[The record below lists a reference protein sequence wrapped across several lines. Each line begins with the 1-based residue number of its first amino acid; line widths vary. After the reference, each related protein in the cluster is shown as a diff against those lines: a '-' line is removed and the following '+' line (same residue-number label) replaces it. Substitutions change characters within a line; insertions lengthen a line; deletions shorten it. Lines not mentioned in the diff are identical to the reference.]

1 MPHTKVRFVIDNLG
15 SGGAQ
20 KQLYLLAISLIR
32 NHVQVGVLCYHSYG
46 RDFYSD
52 KLEAM
57 GIRVMH
63 ITQPAYF
70 QRIKKASAYLKK
82 EKPDTVISFLYG
94 ANLLTTIL
102 KIIQGG
108 KFQLIVADRTGVIE
122 KASLVDKLRYQLY
135 RVADV
140 VIVNSSHTGNILTSR
155 APWLKKKIKIIW
167 NMIAPIDPAKR
178 PIRVDNRV
186 VFLLGA
192 SYSRYKNHK
201 NWILAFIAALKTIEK
216 PERFV
221 LKCFGNKMGDDNANY
236 IGELETIISRSE
248 HFENVDLYDE
258 ISDMEVEIIKSD
270 ICVLPSFFEG
280 CPNFIIEGMSAG
292 KVVMM
297 SKVCSNPD
305 ILPESGGYLFDPCDI
320 SDMTQ
325 QILIAMQLNFEERMK
340 MGKLNSERAKTMF
353 DPAGRLEEYL
363 KLINRIR

>member
-20 KQLYLLAISLIR
+20 KQLYLLAISLVQ
-32 NHVQVGVLCYHSYG
+32 NQVQVGVLCYHSYG

-52 KLEAM
+52 KLEAK
-57 GIRVMH
+57 GIRVTH
-63 ITQPAYF
+63 FTHPGYF
-70 QRIKKASAYLKK
+70 QRIKKASVYVKK
-82 EKPDTVISFLYG
+82 ERPDTVISFLYG
-94 ANLLTTIL
+94 ANLLMTIL
-102 KIIQGG
+102 KILQIG

-122 KASLVDKLRYQLY
+122 KASLMDKFRYQLY

-140 VIVNSSHTGNILTSR
+140 VIANSSHTGNILASR
-155 APWLKKKIKIIW
+155 APWLKKKVRIIW
-167 NMIAPIDPAKR
+167 NMIAPIDHSKR
-178 PIRVDNRV
+178 PIRDDKRL

-192 SYSRYKNHK
+192 SYHGYKNHK
-201 NWILAFIAALKTIEK
+201 NWILAFIAALNTIEK

-248 HFENVDLYDE
+248 HFDNVELYDE
-258 ISDMEVEIIKSD
+258 ISDMEEEIIKSD

-297 SKVCSNPD
+297 SNVCSNPD
-305 ILPESGGYLFDPCDI
+305 ILPESGGYLFDPFDI

-325 QILIAMQLNFEERMK
+325 QILSAMRLNFEERIE
-340 MGKLNSERAKTMF
+340 MGKRNYERANSMF

-363 KLINRIR
+363 ELIKRI